1 MTLSFIRL
9 INFKRIKK
17 IGPKS
22 MKKYLEFLGKK
33 YDDIIQKEIE
43 SLTYRDLGK
52 LNQAKKVV
60 ADLAILYFLHM
71 EKKTIN

>member
-1 MTLSFIRL
+1 
-9 INFKRIKK
+9 
-17 IGPKS
+17 